1 MTPKQHFDNGK
12 SIKRWC
18 TRMVQNS
25 YISHVRIFS
34 RKKCI
39 VPLTRLLDDF
49 AASAFAEQS
58 LIKCCSSSY
67 WIAKKLT
74 FVAFFYTENNYCLL
88 RVYKHHYLLIYYTKN
103 RSVSVN
109 RGPRGTHA
117 LFMRVPHTIQ
127 VGPTWDPR
135 TIQRDPRGTH
145 ALFRRDP
152 RGAHGSIKWAFLS

>member
-25 YISHVRIFS
+25 YISQVRIFS

-88 RVYKHHYLLIYYTKN
+88 RVYKHHYLLIYYTKTP
-103 RSVSVN
+103 RIGAFPWIVA
-109 RGPRGTHA
+109 PRGTHA
-117 LFMRVPHTIQ
+117 RFR
-127 VGPTWDPR
+127 
-135 TIQRDPRGTH
+135 RDPRGTH
-145 ALFRRDP
+145 VLFRRDP